1 MKVDNIYKLI
11 EVVSKLN
18 ISKFDYEE
26 DGKRISLT
34 FNSNYKQASNITFEP
49 VLEKE
54 TTEEKVTEEP
64 SGNVIKSPIVG
75 TFYVSGEEGGEP
87 FVNIGDNIKKGDV
100 VAIVE
105 AMKLMNEIQSEYDG
119 VVKKVFVDNGDTVE
133 FGQPMF
139 EIE

>member
-18 ISKFDYEE
+18 INKFDYEE
-26 DGKRISLT
+26 DGKKISLT
-34 FNSNYKQASNITFEP
+34 FDTKCKSAGNMTFEQAR
-49 VLEKE
+49 VKEEKE
-54 TTEEKVTEEP
+54 IKQP
-64 SGNVIKSPIVG
+64 NGNVIKSPIVG
-75 TFYVSGEEGGEP
+75 TFYISGEEGGKP
-87 FVNIGDNIKKGDV
+87 FVNVGDEIKKGDV

-119 VVKKVFVDNGDTVE
+119 VIKKVFISNGDTVE
-133 FGQPMF
+133 FGQAMF